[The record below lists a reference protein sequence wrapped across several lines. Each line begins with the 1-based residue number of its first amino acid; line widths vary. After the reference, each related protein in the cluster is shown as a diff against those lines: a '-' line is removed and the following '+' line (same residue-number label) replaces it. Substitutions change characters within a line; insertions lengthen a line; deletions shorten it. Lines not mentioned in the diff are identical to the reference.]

1 MIKVNRLNGERL
13 VVNAD
18 LIKTLESTPDTI
30 ITLTTGEKL
39 VVKETIDEI
48 IELAIKYHRLI
59 RAFPT

>member
-1 MIKVNRLNGERL
+1 MIKVSRLSGEQF

-30 ITLTTGEKL
+30 ITLTTGDKF
-39 VVKETIDEI
+39 VVKETSDEI
-48 IELAIKYHRLI
+48 IERTIRYHRLI